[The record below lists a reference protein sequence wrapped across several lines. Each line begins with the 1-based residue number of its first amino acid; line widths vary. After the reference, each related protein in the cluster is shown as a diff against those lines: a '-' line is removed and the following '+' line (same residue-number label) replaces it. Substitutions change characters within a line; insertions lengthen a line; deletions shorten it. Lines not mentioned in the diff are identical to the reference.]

1 MTRFSAL
8 DSGEFSILAGTING
22 SQGTDAVLT
31 SGDGA
36 ATLTATG
43 SGVQTVTF
51 GAGFNSSPIISATIL
66 DAALDTDAL
75 HGVTITSIATDAEGL
90 YSAVTF
96 TTTTTTTNATATDI
110 LTAAADLDFHFTVMG
125 PRNR

>member
-8 DSGEFSILAGTING
+8 DSGGFSILTGTING

-31 SGDGA
+31 SSDGA

-51 GAGFNSSPIISATIL
+51 GASFNSSPTVTACVVDATL
-66 DAALDTDAL
+66 STDEV
-75 HGVTITSIATDAEGL
+75 HGITITSVSTD
-90 YSAVTF
+90 AVTF
-96 TTTTTTTNATATDI
+96 TTTTTTTNGVATEI

-125 PRNR
+125 SRNR

>member
-8 DSGEFSILAGTING
+8 DSGEFTILSGSING

-31 SGDGA
+31 TSDGA

-51 GAGFNSSPIISATIL
+51 NHSFNSTPIVCANIVDATF
-66 DAALDTDAL
+66 ATTEA
-75 HGVTITSIATDAEGL
+75 HGVAIQAVSTD
-90 YSAVTF
+90 AVTF
-96 TTTTTTTNATATDI
+96 HTHTSTTNGTATDI
-110 LTAAADLDFHFTVMG
+110 LTAAADLDFHFMVMG
-125 PRNR
+125 VRNR